1 MRIRALIQNDVGHR
15 DEAAADVEMMR
26 AEGIERVKVATSKA
40 TAARI
45 AADDKWLQNTHDAHK
60 RCNIGLPF

>member
-1 MRIRALIQNDVGHR
+1 
-15 DEAAADVEMMR
+15 MME
-26 AEGIERVKVATSKA
+26 AEGVRRMKVAASKA

-60 RCNIGLPF
+60 RCNICLTVYCALDLH

>member
-1 MRIRALIQNDVGHR
+1 MLGDR
-15 DEAAADVEMMR
+15 DEAAADIEMME
-26 AEGIERVKVATSKA
+26 AEGVRRMKVAASKA

-60 RCNIGLPF
+60 RCNICLTVYCALDLH